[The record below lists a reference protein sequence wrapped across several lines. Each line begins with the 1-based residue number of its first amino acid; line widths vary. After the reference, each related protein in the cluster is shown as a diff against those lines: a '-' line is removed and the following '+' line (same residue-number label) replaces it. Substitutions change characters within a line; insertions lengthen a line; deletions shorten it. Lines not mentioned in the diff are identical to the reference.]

1 VKRLLLVAAAALA
14 GTAMFGAQ
22 IEAAPARKA
31 APVRH
36 PVRPVARDWTR
47 TIAATPQ
54 GGFRMGNP
62 AARVKLVEY
71 GSLTCGHCAHFAAEG
86 VGPLMAYVR
95 RGTVSYEYRNYVLN
109 EVDIA
114 ASLLARCAGTGF
126 FRVAET
132 LYATQPE
139 WIGRTNAIGEAESA
153 RLETQTP
160 AVRLQRIADVAG
172 LPRIAAVRG
181 GVSPVRAR
189 ACLASKPGLDR
200 LMQMEREASAAGVT
214 GTPTFFINGGILD
227 TNVWAG
233 IEPHIRQ
240 AGG

>member
-31 APVRH
+31 APV
-36 PVRPVARDWTR
+36 PARPAVRDWTR
-47 TIAATPQ
+47 TVVATPQ

-86 VGPLMAYVR
+86 VRPLMGYVQ

-109 EVDIA
+109 DVDIA
-114 ASLLARCAGTGF
+114 ATLLARCAGTGF

-132 LYATQPE
+132 LYATQGE
-139 WIGRTNAIGEAESA
+139 WIGRANAIGEAESA

-160 AVRLQRIADVAG
+160 AVRLQRIAEVAG

-181 GVSPVRAR
+181 GVTPVRAK

-200 LMQMEREASAAGVT
+200 LVQIERAASAAGVT
-214 GTPTFFINGGILD
+214 GTPTFFINGRILD

-233 IEPHIRQ
+233 VEPLIRQ